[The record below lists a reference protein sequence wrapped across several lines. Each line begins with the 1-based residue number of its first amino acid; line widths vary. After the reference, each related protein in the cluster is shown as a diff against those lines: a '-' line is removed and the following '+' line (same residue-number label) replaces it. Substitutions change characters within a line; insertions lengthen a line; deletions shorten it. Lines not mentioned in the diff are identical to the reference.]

1 MEIDP
6 ERQAA
11 REAMREKL
19 RVVEAAGPPTSLYT
33 ECLRYA
39 ESTEDG
45 VQLLMYAT
53 LFSEPWS
60 RPPTEEI
67 VAHDAAQAYDHGMHL
82 KTQGEYAI
90 AHAYKVMGDAG
101 RHAFHVRKA
110 EIGYPRLYW
119 PSDAFLEH
127 SATEMQRAKKHRTI

>member
-1 MEIDP
+1 MDP

-19 RVVEAAGPPTSLYT
+19 KAVEAAAPPTSLYT
-33 ECLRYA
+33 KCLRYA

-53 LFSEPWS
+53 LFSEQWS

-101 RHAFHVRKA
+101 RHAFHLRKA